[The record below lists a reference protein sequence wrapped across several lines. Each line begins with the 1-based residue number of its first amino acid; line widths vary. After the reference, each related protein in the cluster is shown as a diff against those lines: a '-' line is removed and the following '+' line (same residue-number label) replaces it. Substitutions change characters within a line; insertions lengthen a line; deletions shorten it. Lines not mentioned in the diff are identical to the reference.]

1 MEATG
6 SGTGERWGR
15 DKVASP
21 PSVLSLW
28 EEFRCFMPGRVGSG
42 LCLKLSKVS
51 RQMLSSRKVL
61 AWLGEGAVW
70 GRRGRV
76 PEMLRNQA
84 GGP

>member
-6 SGTGERWGR
+6 SGTGDRWGR

-28 EEFRCFMPGRVGSG
+28 EELRCFMPGRVGSG

-61 AWLGEGAVW
+61 AWLGEGVVW